1 VRSRALKDALT
12 LSRTQL
18 NFVGMGQAAD
28 GVNFGRKLRLDLREW
43 PLYVVGRC
51 GDGDGDDGV
60 VPVYHELGWKHTG
73 SLSATYMQTVNLG
86 TITSAVRAMTSGH
99 APTYSA
105 GGDLNQ
111 LGGAVL
117 LPRLDAA
124 VETAERERDVGSG
137 MLDEEVTPQLYH
149 ADITTGGHMPA
160 NALAAALMKR
170 H

>member
-51 GDGDGDDGV
+51 GDGDDGV

-73 SLSATYMQTVNLG
+73 SLAATYMQTVNLG

-160 NALAAALMKR
+160 DDLAAALMKL